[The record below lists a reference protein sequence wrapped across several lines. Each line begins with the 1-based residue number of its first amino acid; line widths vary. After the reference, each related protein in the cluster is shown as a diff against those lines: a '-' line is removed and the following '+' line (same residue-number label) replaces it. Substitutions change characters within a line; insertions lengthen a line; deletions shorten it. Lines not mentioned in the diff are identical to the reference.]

1 MSFIELAYSLEGSKK
16 EEKVMERHILIPKS
30 NCQIVSARRELS
42 KGASV
47 SDVKALSGSWAPF
60 SDATVKI
67 HQPIII

>member
-1 MSFIELAYSLEGSKK
+1 
-16 EEKVMERHILIPKS
+16 MERHILIPKS